1 MALAME
7 RAVDE
12 GVRVIDMLRGE
23 EAYKQIWHME
33 RTPTFGF
40 QLSRRAERQAAVAA
54 VA

>member
-1 MALAME
+1 
-7 RAVDE
+7 
-12 GVRVIDMLRGE
+12 
-23 EAYKQIWHME
+23 ME